1 MKGLNKN
8 LNISSDTKDNISYLS
23 NKSTALFLQMK
34 ESPSIK
40 SAIYMNINYWY
51 NLLNERFSLHGLND
65 QIFPPTS
72 ITLFFLPA
80 IYPIPNILGKRKME
94 KEKKNQ
100 IARRKELAQQAVTS
114 CLGLFGML

>member
-40 SAIYMNINYWY
+40 SAIYMNINY
-51 NLLNERFSLHGLND
+51 
-65 QIFPPTS
+65 
-72 ITLFFLPA
+72 
-80 IYPIPNILGKRKME
+80 
-94 KEKKNQ
+94 
-100 IARRKELAQQAVTS
+100 
-114 CLGLFGML
+114 